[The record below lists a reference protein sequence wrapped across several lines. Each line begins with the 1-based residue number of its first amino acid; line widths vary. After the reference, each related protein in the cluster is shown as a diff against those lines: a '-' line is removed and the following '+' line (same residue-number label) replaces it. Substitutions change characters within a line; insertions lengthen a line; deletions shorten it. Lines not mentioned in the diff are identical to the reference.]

1 VSGSR
6 ELTPEERAKP
16 YSKYYFREHAGPT
29 PELAP
34 YLMDL
39 RPIDPADALP
49 IERRDDLLNAGHLK
63 GQTGYCT
70 LSNGGAYVAVCHPMR
85 GVTPEMINWWFAW
98 HGLEDLRYM
107 LWSPKDHFGVSL
119 SEEDRAKVVDPDRPV
134 TLKFQGTTHHVHED
148 IGQGGEDLWI
158 SFMTPED
165 FGFDMSRWKA
175 PNVATLVAADVLVKA
190 GGAPED
196 APKMPVAMC
205 HFVRELPSGDGIEF
219 RTIFWMGWHI
229 VDGQPRFML
238 PEGMRVSEKVA
249 AGLFEHCVLEY
260 SNLRVLLP
268 EIYAEMGGV
277 VA

>member
-1 VSGSR
+1 VAGSR
-6 ELTPEERAKP
+6 ELTPEEQAKP
-16 YSKYYFREHAGPT
+16 YAKYYFREHAGPT

-34 YLMDL
+34 FLMDL
-39 RPIDPADALP
+39 KPIDPADALP
-49 IERRDDLLNAGHLK
+49 IERRDDLLNPGHLK
-63 GQTGYCT
+63 GETGYCT
-70 LSNGGAYVAVCHPMR
+70 LANGGAYVAVCHPMG

-107 LWSPKDHFGVSL
+107 LWSPRDHFGVSL

-134 TLKFQGTTHHVHED
+134 TLKFQGTTHHVYED

-175 PNVATLVAADVLVKA
+175 PNVATLVAADVVVKA
-190 GGAPED
+190 GGTPED
-196 APKMPVAMC
+196 APTVPVAMC
-205 HFVRELPSGDGIEF
+205 HFVRELPAGDGVEF

-229 VDGQPRFML
+229 VDKEPRFVL
-238 PEGMRVSEKVA
+238 PEGMRVSKEVA